1 MIKNKSMKS
10 KLCILFFIIT
20 SPFIFADEILLTS
33 GEIIYGEIISMDENI
48 VTVKTEY
55 GRLEIDRVF
64 IQKGLFYSKSLI
76 PANGLLF
83 EFLFNGSL
91 SDSSPNELSLEN
103 YNNTDFSTG
112 ADNSPNN
119 SVSSDGTGKYLLL
132 PSCAEANSVDAFS
145 ISFWIN
151 INSGSKNQ
159 YMISKWTTSE
169 GNTADGKFAISYNNS
184 TIYFY
189 IVDTNGYYH
198 LLKADN
204 TFPANTWT
212 HLAFVCSP
220 GYMAIYINSVKATEN
235 NFNFTGL
242 KYDES
247 PIYILT
253 AKSNTSAL
261 WSYYN
266 IVGSMDNLRMY
277 NYALNEQEIVSLWE
291 EFSSLEE

>member
-169 GNTADGKFAISYNNS
+169 GNTADGKFAISYNNG

-189 IVDTNGYYH
+189 IVDMNGYYH

>member
-1 MIKNKSMKS
+1 MKS

-198 LLKADN
+198 LLTADN
-204 TFPANTWT
+204 TFPTNTWT
-212 HLAFVCSP
+212 HLTFVCSP

-253 AKSNTSAL
+253 AKSNTSAP

>member
-1 MIKNKSMKS
+1 MKS

-204 TFPANTWT
+204 TFPTNTWT

-253 AKSNTSAL
+253 AKSNTSAP

>member
-204 TFPANTWT
+204 TFPTNTWT
-212 HLAFVCSP
+212 HLTFVCSP

-253 AKSNTSAL
+253 AKSNTSAP